1 MDEITTLIRQAVS
14 LSQEQG
20 VSYTIVRRDD
30 GLLLI
35 PLALLD
41 PTTDYLIEIIRPTK
55 KAAS

>member
-1 MDEITTLIRQAVS
+1 MDEITTLIRQAVT

-35 PLALLD
+35 PLGLLD

-55 KAAS
+55 KSAS